1 MEIKAMKTMRATE
14 AEQPELFAEVRREM
28 PAIHRA
34 ATKMAK
40 QLRGLSGVGQKQ
52 AIAELVTCW
61 IMAIYPDDL
70 KLAISL
76 SDATRD
82 QVDMH
87 LQEAYKAGDLQKQH

>member
-1 MEIKAMKTMRATE
+1 MKTMRATE

-40 QLRGLSGVGQKQ
+40 QLRGLSGVSQKQ
-52 AIAELVTCW
+52 AIAELTTCW

-70 KLAISL
+70 KMALSL
-76 SDATRD
+76 SDAIRD
-82 QVDMH
+82 QVDIN
-87 LQEAYKAGDLQKQH
+87 LQECGKRRDLQKQH